1 MRNKLI
7 GFFGL
12 LMALVLP
19 VSGKDKNQITYPSA
33 TISAAM
39 KQDAFAVCRNFE
51 QEFELIDYG
60 KAIEKVHLVVTIL
73 ENNGDDLGRLIIPYD
88 KSTHVKDLTGRSYN
102 ALGLPDNKMKSS
114 EIQDVNYTSG
124 GAIYDDLRL
133 KIAEI
138 NPDSYPCTVEYNY
151 EIEYDGLI
159 AYPEF
164 RPLNDYRLSV
174 EKSSFRITWPD
185 KLKFRYWE
193 QNLPTGCR
201 TEKSLNGKNTLEW
214 KLDSLTAWEEE
225 PKSPSLQTQTPAV
238 ILGPTKF
245 TYFDS
250 SGEMN
255 SWKELGKWVNGLNQ
269 GLDQL
274 PDARQ
279 AEIREMVG
287 EVKDT
292 IQAIETLYKYMQKR
306 TRYVGIQLGLGGFKP
321 FPAETVDRLG
331 YGDCKALSTY
341 MKALLNCVSIPS
353 IYVLAGAGSNQGI
366 TMPDFPTNNQ
376 TNHAVLCVPLKK
388 DTIWLECTSQ
398 TDPSGYAGTF
408 TAGKRVLLITP
419 EGGKL
424 AKVPLMNLNQTLQKR
439 TTDVTINP
447 TGSVHVTAKTTYRG
461 YDYEDVSSNL
471 TENKKE
477 QEKEI
482 LSRLG
487 IPGITLNS
495 FEYQDKQNIIPE
507 VSELIDLSSDLFV
520 SKTGSRLFVP
530 LNILNQKMTV
540 PSKIKDRKMPVKQT
554 IAYSEHD
561 SLRIQLPE
569 GFQTETMPKEKFL
582 KTEFGEY
589 QSKTTQQN
597 DQVYFVRQLKIFKGE
612 WPKERYQELTDFYT
626 TVSLNDKGK
635 LVLKQKQP

>member
-7 GFFGL
+7 GICGF
-12 LMALVLP
+12 LMAGVLS
-19 VSGKDKNQITYPSA
+19 VSGKDKNQITYPST
-33 TISAAM
+33 TISATM
-39 KQDAFAVCRNFE
+39 KKDAFAVCRNFE

-60 KAIEKVHLVVTIL
+60 KAIEKVHMVITIL
-73 ENNGDDLGRLIIPYD
+73 EDNGDELGKLIIPYD
-88 KSTHVKDLTGRSYN
+88 KSTRVKELSGRSYD
-102 ALGLPDNKMKSS
+102 ALGLPDDKMKSND
-114 EIQDVNYTSG
+114 IQDVNYTSG

-164 RPLNDYRLSV
+164 RPINDYRLSV

-185 KLKFRYWE
+185 NLKFRYRE
-193 QNLPTGCR
+193 QNLPVGCR

-255 SWKELGKWVNGLNQ
+255 TWKELGKWVNGLNQ

-279 AEIREMVG
+279 AEIRKIVG
-287 EVKDT
+287 EPKDT
-292 IQAIETLYKYMQKR
+292 IQTIETLYKYMQKR

-331 YGDCKALSTY
+331 YGDCKALSNY
-341 MKALLNCVSIPS
+341 MKALLNCVNIPS

-366 TMPDFPTNNQ
+366 TMTDFPTNNQ
-376 TNHAVLCVPLKK
+376 TNHAILCVPLKK

-398 TDPSGYAGTF
+398 TDPCGYAGTF

-424 AKVPLMNLNQTLQKR
+424 ARVPLMNLNQTLQKR
-439 TTDVTINP
+439 TADVTINP
-447 TGSVHVTAKTTYRG
+447 TGSVHVTAKTNYRG

-495 FEYQDKQNIIPE
+495 FEYQEKQNIIPE
-507 VSELIDLSSDLFV
+507 VNELIDLSSDLFV

-530 LNILNQKMTV
+530 LNILNQKIAV
-540 PSKIKDRKMPVKQT
+540 PSKIENRRMPIRQRF
-554 IAYSEHD
+554 AYSEHD

-569 GFQTETMPKEKFL
+569 GFQTETMPKEKVL

-589 QSKTTQQN
+589 LSKTTQLN
-597 DQVYFVRQLKIFKGE
+597 DQVYFVRQLKIFKGD
-612 WPKERYQELTDFYT
+612 WPKEKYQALTDFYT
-626 TVSLNDKGK
+626 TVSINDKSK

>member
-1 MRNKLI
+1 MRNKSVGI
-7 GFFGL
+7 FGL
-12 LMALVLP
+12 LMVLILS
-19 VSGKDKNQITYPSA
+19 VSGKDKNQVTYPST
-33 TISAAM
+33 TISAKM
-39 KQDAFAVCRNFE
+39 KKAAFAVCRNFE

-88 KSTHVKDLTGRSYN
+88 KSTRVKDLTGRSYN
-102 ALGLPDNKMKSS
+102 ALGLPDDKMKSS

-174 EKSSFRITWPD
+174 EKSSFRMIWPD
-185 KLKFRYWE
+185 NLKFRYRE

-225 PKSPSLQTQTPAV
+225 PKSPSLQTQTPAI

-255 SWKELGKWVNGLNQ
+255 NWKELGKWVNGLNQ

-279 AEIREMVG
+279 AEIRKMVG

-292 IQAIETLYKYMQKR
+292 IQAIEALYKYMQKR

-331 YGDCKALSTY
+331 YGDCKALSNY
-341 MKALLNCVSIPS
+341 MKALLNSISIPS

-376 TNHAVLCVPLKK
+376 TNHVILCVQLKK

-424 AKVPLMNLNQTLQKR
+424 ARVPLMNLNQTLQKR
-439 TTDVTINP
+439 TADVTINP
-447 TGSVHVTAKTTYRG
+447 TGSVHVTAKTNYRG

-471 TENKKE
+471 TESKKE

-495 FEYQDKQNIIPE
+495 FEYQEKQNIVPE
-507 VSELIDLSSDLFV
+507 VNELIDLSSELFI

-530 LNILNQKMTV
+530 INILNQKITV
-540 PSKIKDRKMPVKQT
+540 PSKIENRRMPVRQK
-554 IAYSEHD
+554 IAYTEHD
-561 SLRIQLPE
+561 SLIFNLPE
-569 GFQTETMPKEKFL
+569 GYEAESSPKN
-582 KTEFGEY
+582 KTIKSDFGEY
-589 QSKTTQQN
+589 TTRLNSQN
-597 DQVYFVRQLKIFKGE
+597 SQVFYVRELKIYKGD

-626 TVSLNDKGK
+626 AVSANDKTK
-635 LVLKQKQP
+635 LVLKQKMQ